1 MPCNVL
7 LNRGFVVRG
16 EITNFM
22 KTLTMKLTGV
32 ILFLFFLQ
40 ETIPYKPSDQ
50 FSTKLDYQF
59 KVRPVDNTKA
69 YESQVRTV
77 NTSPLPHLNLNVE
90 MLKLAEEEV
99 KVRISNNRDN
109 ALYVK
114 KISVGSV
121 LQVPFGFT
129 DDVKDNV
136 SPNVYTLTFL
146 TKEKKELS
154 RIVYFID
161 ADGTFF
167 VNGEKQG
174 KF

>member
-1 MPCNVL
+1 
-7 LNRGFVVRG
+7 
-16 EITNFM
+16 
-22 KTLTMKLTGV
+22 MKLSGV
-32 ILFLFFLQ
+32 ILFLFILQ
-40 ETIPYKPSDQ
+40 EAIPFKPTDQ
-50 FSTKLDYQF
+50 FNIKLDYQF

-69 YESQVRTV
+69 YESEIRTV
-77 NTSPLPHLNLNVE
+77 STSPLPFLNVNVE
-90 MLKLAEEEV
+90 MLKLGEEEV
-99 KVRISNNRDN
+99 KVRISNNKEN

-114 KISVGSV
+114 KASVGSV

-136 SPNVYTLTFL
+136 SSNVYTLTFL
-146 TKEKKELS
+146 TKEKKEIS
-154 RIVYFID
+154 RIVFFID